1 MLEGAAPVLCG
12 WLAVQVAIQAGS
24 LHGELV
30 GQAGELHL
38 AGLQQGEWLPRPAG
52 LGWHR
57 EIPLL
62 SHCFFFYYYFF
73 HLLILF
79 LVVVNIDS

>member
-1 MLEGAAPVLCG
+1 MLEGAALGLCG

-62 SHCFFFYYYFF
+62 SHCFFLLLFF
-73 HLLILF
+73 SS
-79 LVVVNIDS
+79 VNFVFGCSQYR

>member
-1 MLEGAAPVLCG
+1 M
-12 WLAVQVAIQAGS
+12 QVAIQAGA

-30 GQAGELHL
+30 EQAGELHL

-62 SHCFFFYYYFF
+62 SHCFFFLLLFF
-73 HLLILF
+73 SS
-79 LVVVNIDS
+79 VNFVFGCSQYR